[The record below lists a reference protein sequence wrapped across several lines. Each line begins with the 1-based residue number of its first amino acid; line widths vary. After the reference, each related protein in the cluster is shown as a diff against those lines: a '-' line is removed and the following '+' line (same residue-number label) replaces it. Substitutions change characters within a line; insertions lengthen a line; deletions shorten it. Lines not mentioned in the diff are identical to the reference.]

1 MLLTIDVGN
10 TNSVLGVFRGEE
22 LIANWRLTTARE
34 QTIDEYGVLTRN
46 LFTLAG
52 LDWNAITGVAISSVV
67 PPVNRTFAEMSRIY
81 FGKKALFVEMG
92 VKTGMAVLVD
102 NPSEVGADRIVN
114 GVAAF
119 HQYGGPC
126 IVVDFGTAITF
137 DAISAKGEYLGG
149 VIAPG
154 LGISSEALFARAA
167 RLPRVEIKDPG
178 KVIGTNT
185 ITHMQAGLYY
195 GAVDMVDG
203 MLARMKKELAEDAT
217 VVATGGEGAEL
228 SRGQWRR
235 KRDRRQRPDIR
246 RRPINEMD
254 GWNYF
259 NYFTEIEEYFWKKR
273 GAHLLVSPLDWAI
286 MEAWQKAG
294 VPLEAAL
301 KGIDKAFES
310 YQRSR
315 RGAGKPLK
323 NLAYCTDAVL
333 EAAEDQQAAAAGSA
347 PKVKR
352 AAASEAFSR
361 DELKT
366 YFAKNAAHL
375 KRAAE
380 KRLQQPQIAGRL
392 AEIAESLESSG
403 QLLDAPGTLDLEDL
417 ERRLTI
423 LDEKIHALLTSN
435 APEELMLKI
444 RREVDGQLAMYRRN
458 MKAEQLAMVEKQ
470 YVQKRLLEEFGIP
483 RLSLFY
489 LS

>member
-1 MLLTIDVGN
+1 
-10 TNSVLGVFRGEE
+10 
-22 LIANWRLTTARE
+22 
-34 QTIDEYGVLTRN
+34 
-46 LFTLAG
+46 
-52 LDWNAITGVAISSVV
+52 
-67 PPVNRTFAEMSRIY
+67 
-81 FGKKALFVEMG
+81 
-92 VKTGMAVLVD
+92 
-102 NPSEVGADRIVN
+102 
-114 GVAAF
+114 
-119 HQYGGPC
+119 
-126 IVVDFGTAITF
+126 
-137 DAISAKGEYLGG
+137 
-149 VIAPG
+149 
-154 LGISSEALFARAA
+154 
-167 RLPRVEIKDPG
+167 
-178 KVIGTNT
+178 
-185 ITHMQAGLYY
+185 
-195 GAVDMVDG
+195 
-203 MLARMKKELAEDAT
+203 
-217 VVATGGEGAEL
+217 
-228 SRGQWRR
+228 
-235 KRDRRQRPDIR
+235 
-246 RRPINEMD
+246 MD

-333 EAAEDQQAAAAGSA
+333 EAAEEQQEAAAGSA
-347 PKVKR
+347 PKIAR

-366 YFAKNAAHL
+366 YFAKNVAHL
-375 KRAAE
+375 KGAAE
-380 KRLQQPQIAGRL
+380 KSSQQPEIAGRL

-403 QLLDAPGTLDLEDL
+403 QLLDAPGTLDQEDL

-423 LDEKIHALLTSN
+423 LDEKIHALLTSH

-444 RREVDGQLAMYRRN
+444 RREVDGQLAMYRRK
-458 MKAEQLAMVEKQ
+458 MRAEQLAMVEKQ